1 MNERWVWPLAISRG
15 AWVYLLEGFVVGQ
28 VRRLRMEDGQ
38 RGGAAW
44 PGLHYGVPVALIR
57 R

>member
-1 MNERWVWPLAISRG
+1 
-15 AWVYLLEGFVVGQ
+15 
-28 VRRLRMEDGQ
+28 LRMEDGQ